1 MSEFTARLFYTLKMS
16 HLTSLELQLRDM
28 RSRLNE
34 LHTLEGT
41 APDPHH
47 DDLERLD
54 KAYIAFIASVQDLKS
69 EVRPL
74 AEGAGLNLP

>member
-1 MSEFTARLFYTLKMS
+1 MSIESKLFYTMKMS

-28 RSRLNE
+28 RGRLNE
-34 LHTLEGT
+34 LHNLESS

-47 DDLERLD
+47 SDLERLD
-54 KAYIAFIASVQDLKS
+54 QAYIAFIASVQDLKS

-74 AEGAGLNLP
+74 AESAGLNLL